1 MSAPAGSATDL
12 AHLVRLPGEGASSF
26 GIPHSN
32 YVLQLMAPPGDAG
45 KVQGRIQARALK
57 MHLAQGGGVFI
68 EPLQGAPRIVQG
80 RVLATDAVTNR
91 VLANVVVPMWISVP
105 EGQAASAF
113 RHGDLVNFYV
123 ESGARLEPA

>member
-1 MSAPAGSATDL
+1 MSAPAGSAIDL
-12 AHLVRLPGEGASSF
+12 AHLVRLPGDAAPSF
-26 GIPHSN
+26 AVPHSN
-32 YVLQLMAPPGDAG
+32 YVLELMAAPGAAG
-45 KVQGRIQARALK
+45 KVQGRITARALK
-57 MHLAQGGGVFI
+57 VHLAQGGGVFI

-91 VLANVVVPMWISVP
+91 ILANVVVPMWIAVP
-105 EGQAASAF
+105 DGQAASAF